1 MKPGDLVTIRRLNRS
16 NEVLFEVSR
25 SLIWRVPVYDQTS
38 NRDYLERKVKWEHDE
53 IGLILGGRDDIDEM
67 IQVLLKGHP
76 VWAEERMLVTI
87 NEAR

>member
-1 MKPGDLVTIRRLNRS
+1 VKPGDLVTIRRLNRS

-53 IGLILGGRDDIDEM
+53 IGLILDGRDDIDEM

-76 VWAEERMLVTI
+76 VWAEERMLVVI

>member
-1 MKPGDLVTIRRLNRS
+1 MKPGDLVTIRRLNRL

-53 IGLILGGRDDIDEM
+53 IGLILDGRDDIDEM
-67 IQVLLKGHP
+67 IQVLLRGRP
-76 VWAEERMLVTI
+76 VWVEERMLMVIYET
-87 NEAR
+87 R